1 MEGSGSAPT
10 ESAFDEAFGS
20 IYRRE
25 WGPAV
30 AAIMPDARDLALAE
44 DCVQEAFGR
53 AFRAW
58 SRDGLPDRPG
68 AWIRVVAK
76 RLLIDHVRSAEAGS
90 RAISRLWAE
99 PLWRVEL
106 ETIDES
112 EEVSRDDELA
122 LLLLCCHPAIAPTDQ
137 VLLMLRTV
145 AGLTPQQIAPLFYGR
160 ESGVR
165 SRLTRAKRKIRTSRI
180 PLRRPDEVD
189 LQSRLG
195 LVLIA
200 VRLAFTHGRRP
211 GALSLEAG
219 TELRQEAIRLARLAV
234 GLTPERGE
242 AWSLLALLLLTE
254 VRTAT
259 ATNGEGLW
267 VPLANQ
273 DRSQWGRERIDEARQ
288 ALEVGRRLDPQSSL
302 QLEAEISAHHTFA
315 ATAADVDWAAI
326 RDLYFELLKTQGEN
340 AGVQLNAAVAVA
352 ETGNTATA
360 LDLLDKLDPAEA
372 GHPWRVHSA
381 KAHVHQLAGDADAA
395 RRQWSIA
402 AATAPP
408 MLKEQLQLRAD
419 Q

>member
-1 MEGSGSAPT
+1 MAGSGSAPG
-10 ESAFDEAFGS
+10 ESAFDEAFGA

-30 AAIMPDARDLALAE
+30 AAIVPDARDLALAE

-53 AFRAW
+53 AFRVW
-58 SRDGLPDRPG
+58 SSDGLPDSPG
-68 AWIRVVAK
+68 AWIRVVAR

-106 ETIDES
+106 ETIDEL
-112 EEVSRDDELA
+112 EQVSRDDELA

-145 AGLTPQQIAPLFYGR
+145 AGLTPQQVAPLFYGS

-211 GALSLEAG
+211 GALSFEAG
-219 TELRQEAIRLARLAV
+219 AELRQEAIRLARLVV
-234 GLTPERGE
+234 GLTPQRGE

-254 VRTAT
+254 VRAAT
-259 ATNGEGLW
+259 ATDGEGLW
-267 VPLANQ
+267 VPLADQ
-273 DRSQWGRERIDEARQ
+273 DRSQWDRERIDEARQ
-288 ALEVGRRLDPQSSL
+288 ALEVGRRLAPESSL

-315 ATAADVDWAAI
+315 TTAADVDWTAI
-326 RDLYFELLKTQGEN
+326 RDLYDQLLEADGEN
-340 AGVQLNAAVAVA
+340 MGVQLNAAIAVA
-352 ETGNTATA
+352 QTGDTVTAF
-360 LDLLDKLDPAEA
+360 DLLDKFDPAGA
-372 GHPWRVHSA
+372 GQPWRLHSA
-381 KAHVHQLAGDADAA
+381 KAHVHQLAGDAEAA
-395 RRQWSIA
+395 RCHWSIA
-402 AATAPP
+402 AETAPP
-408 MLKEQLQLRAD
+408 MLKAQLQLRAE